1 MNDDKLF
8 EKIKQSADS
17 CEIPERLKPEH
28 VEEMI
33 GKKKRR
39 GGRRYVF
46 AVGGVATA
54 VLVLVAVIQ
63 VMPNISSKN
72 SSTEVTMDAASSE
85 AATDNTSG
93 GGSSDSKADAGVKE
107 LEEEAE
113 AEVSNFSDVFE
124 AAEDYDA
131 VLKIM
136 KESEAINYDYS
147 DDEVMEAEDSERV
160 FSAGAAESQEVADTA
175 AADDGG
181 SSNYSTTNLQVEGVD
196 EGDIVKT
203 DGEYIYIIQN
213 NRRVRIVKVDGGQ
226 MEEIGTIKLEKSNS
240 EESVQEIYLSD
251 KKLYVIT
258 QGYGAELEQK
268 DADTYY
274 MDYRAVTN
282 LYTYDM
288 SKPKEPTLLG
298 SVCQDGSYNTSRKV
312 DGYVYLFTSFYPEQI
327 LSDVMPMTEEE
338 TKMFV
343 PSVND
348 VTVAATDI
356 YLPKRPQGCNY
367 LVISAVDTNKPG
379 EIVDKKAVLQDP
391 GQFYISTKNIYA
403 QCQNWGVSGDN
414 TSIAKFSFEK
424 GKITGVGAA
433 LVPGTI
439 TDTFAINEQNDYL
452 RVLTTMWSGNDEP
465 ENFVTVL
472 DQKMN
477 KVGEIEG
484 LAKGETIYS
493 ARFMGD
499 IGYFVTY
506 RNTDPLFSVDFSNP
520 EEPKILGELKIT
532 GFSEYLHFYGEN
544 KLLGIG
550 WETDP
555 DTGAY
560 KGLKLSMFDVSNP
573 ADVKEIDKTVVKN
586 VDSFPGEYDYKALT
600 VSPDKNVIGFIT
612 STWGSRDMG
621 HSYMVFSYEEG
632 KGFENELTYSFAAT
646 DYSSDYE
653 NARGVYINDTFY
665 LVTSDELMAFDMTD
679 DYQKVGELD

>member
-28 VEEMI
+28 VDEMI
-33 GKKKRR
+33 GKKK
-39 GGRRYVF
+39 GGSSRRYVF
-46 AVGGVATA
+46 AVGGVAAA
-54 VLVLVAVIQ
+54 VLVLVAAIQ
-63 VMPNISSKN
+63 VIPNISSK
-72 SSTEVTMDAASSE
+72 SRSAEFAMDGASSE
-85 AATDNTSG
+85 AAMESASG
-93 GGSSDSKADAGVKE
+93 GGSSGSEAGAGVKAPE
-107 LEEEAE
+107 KESE

-124 AAEDYDA
+124 TAEDYDA
-131 VLKIM
+131 VLKAM
-136 KESEAINYDYS
+136 KEDEADNYTYS
-147 DDEVMEAEDSERV
+147 DDMVMEA
-160 FSAGAAESQEVADTA
+160 AESEVAFASGATESKAVADTA
-175 AADDGG
+175 AADGG
-181 SSNYSTTNLQVEGVD
+181 GGNYSTTNLQVEGVD

-203 DGEYIYIIQN
+203 DGKYIYIIQN
-213 NRRVRIVKVDGGQ
+213 SRRVRIVKADGGQ

-240 EESVQEIYLSD
+240 EESVREIYLSD

-258 QGYGAELEQK
+258 QGYGAGLEQK

-274 MDYRAVTN
+274 MDYRAVTY

-288 SKPKEPTLLG
+288 SDPKEPALLG
-298 SVCQDGSYNTSRKV
+298 SVCQDGNYNTSRKV

-327 LSDVMPMTEEE
+327 LPEVAPMTEEE
-338 TKMFV
+338 TRMLV
-343 PSVND
+343 PSVDN
-348 VTVAATDI
+348 TLVAATDI

-367 LVISAVDTNKPG
+367 LVISSVDTDKPG

-403 QCQNWGVSGDN
+403 QCQNWGVTGDN

-439 TDTFAINEQNDYL
+439 TDTFAINEHNDHL

-472 DQKMN
+472 DKKMN

-506 RNTDPLFSVDFSNP
+506 RNIDPLFSVDFSDP
-520 EEPKILGELKIT
+520 KEPKILGELKIT

-555 DTGAY
+555 DTGAR

-600 VSPDKNVIGFIT
+600 VSPDKNVIGFVT
-612 STWGSRDMG
+612 STWGSRNMG

-646 DYSSDYE
+646 DYSSNYE

-665 LVTSDELMAFDMTD
+665 LVTSDELMAFDMKD
-679 DYQKVGELD
+679 GYQKVGELD